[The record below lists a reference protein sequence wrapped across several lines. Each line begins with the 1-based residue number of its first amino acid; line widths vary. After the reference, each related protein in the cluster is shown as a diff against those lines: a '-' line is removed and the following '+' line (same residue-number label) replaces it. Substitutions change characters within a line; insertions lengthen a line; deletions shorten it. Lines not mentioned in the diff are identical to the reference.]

1 MKVWLTHEKGMFSN
15 NSVTLWFDEP
25 IKVYDKFLKKERWTL
40 GEGAVFYYPNLTLS
54 DVNYLVSEENS
65 PLEIDI
71 PFLSEFV
78 VDKTKLIQQKTEK
91 E

>member
-1 MKVWLTHEKGMFSN
+1 MKVWLTHEKDILPN
-15 NSVTLWFDEP
+15 NSVKLWFDKP
-25 IKVYDKFLKKERWTL
+25 IRVYDVLLKKECWTL
-40 GEGAVFYYPNLTLS
+40 GKGASFYYPNLTLS

-78 VDKTKLIQQKTEK
+78 VDKTKLIQQKIL
-91 E
+91 

>member
-1 MKVWLTHEKGMFSN
+1 MKVWLTHEKNILSN

-25 IKVYDKFLKKERWTL
+25 IKVYDKFLKRERWTL
-40 GEGAVFYYPNLTLS
+40 GEGASFYYPNLTLD
-54 DVNYLVSEENS
+54 DVNYIVSEENS

-78 VDKTKLIQQKTEK
+78 IDKTKLIQQKIL
-91 E
+91 

>member
-1 MKVWLTHEKGMFSN
+1 MKVWLTHEKDMFSN
-15 NSVTLWFDEP
+15 NSVTLWFDKP
-25 IKVYDKFLKKERWTL
+25 RKVYDKLLKKECWML

-78 VDKTKLIQQKTEK
+78 VDKTKLIQQKIL
-91 E
+91 